1 MLDTDVIEWP
11 YVAITTTED
20 GARHRTNFAMAGV
33 AMQYVR
39 EARLIGGKNVRLYRI
54 FSEEITLR

>member
-11 YVAITTTED
+11 YVAIVTPEK
-20 GARHRTNFAMAGV
+20 GAKHRTNFMMAGV

-39 EARLIGGKNVRLYRI
+39 DVRERGGDKVRLYRI